1 MTKTAPAAV
10 RGMTTTRQGASRALL
25 KLKAVERA
33 AEAAEG
39 QQPIEALFPTPPAQ
53 GDQASADRVDIK
65 ESSAAPAQAPTN
77 AESPA
82 PATPATP
89 TGPAASTAWT
99 GEDETLFQ
107 SLFTRRKAAGFP
119 RRGRDVS
126 GQLLRVG
133 SITPGAGTV
142 YAVVAE
148 TVSAAGSASRGN
160 LLDML
165 MAQDPATAKYPNKPR
180 AWWQGYVAG
189 ALRDGVIAE
198 EAVSADASQ

>member
-1 MTKTAPAAV
+1 MTKTASAAA
-10 RGMTTTRQGASRALL
+10 RGMTATRPGASRALL

-33 AEAAEG
+33 AEAVEG
-39 QQPIEALFPTPPAQ
+39 QQPIEALFPAQ
-53 GDQASADRVDIK
+53 PGEAAKGGGESVDIK
-65 ESSAAPAQAPTN
+65 ESSIAPADALAPAG
-77 AESPA
+77 AESLPPA
-82 PATPATP
+82 PAVW
-89 TGPAASTAWT
+89 TA
-99 GEDETLFQ
+99 EDETLFQ
-107 SLFTRRKAAGFP
+107 SLSARRKASGFQ

-126 GQLLRVG
+126 GQLLKVG
-133 SITPGAGTV
+133 NITPGPGTV

-148 TVSAAGSASRGN
+148 TLGAAGAVSRGS

-165 MAQDPATAKYPNKPR
+165 MALNPATAKYPNRPR